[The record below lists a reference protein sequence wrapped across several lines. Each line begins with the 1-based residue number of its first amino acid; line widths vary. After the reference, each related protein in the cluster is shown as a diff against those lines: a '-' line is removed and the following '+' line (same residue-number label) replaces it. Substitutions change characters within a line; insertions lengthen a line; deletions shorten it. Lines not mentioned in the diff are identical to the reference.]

1 MGGGGRCAAHII
13 SRISLDH
20 SRDSHRGGFS
30 RLEPGFPP
38 EAAWCPC
45 GFPPRQKKKKK
56 NAPRLADA
64 KPSLLEEENE
74 ALWKEF
80 GGMAVN
86 ASQDYFRGVTSFV
99 WILHH
104 KGH

>member
-1 MGGGGRCAAHII
+1 MGGGGV
-13 SRISLDH
+13 SLTPF
-20 SRDSHRGGFS
+20 RGSLSITAGTAIVEVLVGWS
-30 RLEPGFPP
+30 PASPQKRPGVLADFLHD
-38 EAAWCPC
+38 
-45 GFPPRQKKKKK
+45 KKKK

-86 ASQDYFRGVTSFV
+86 ASQDYFRGGASFV